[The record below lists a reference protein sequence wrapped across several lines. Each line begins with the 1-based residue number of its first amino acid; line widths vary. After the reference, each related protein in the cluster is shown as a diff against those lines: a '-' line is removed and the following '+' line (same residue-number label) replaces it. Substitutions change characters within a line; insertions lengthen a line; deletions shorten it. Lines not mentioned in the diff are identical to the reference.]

1 MLKYPAQSLPLNL
14 QDRNMFFFY
23 NRIYTKCD
31 PKDLKVIFLVHY
43 WVYKI
48 SYLSILFIWVLA
60 VSKIFK
66 GRMLFKTAKFKTTLK
81 RVLVK
86 KNHTHRNALVC
97 F

>member
-14 QDRNMFFFY
+14 QDRNMFFFSTTGY
-23 NRIYTKCD
+23 IQNATRKTY
-31 PKDLKVIFLVHY
+31 VHY

-48 SYLSILFIWVLA
+48 SYLFILFIWVLA